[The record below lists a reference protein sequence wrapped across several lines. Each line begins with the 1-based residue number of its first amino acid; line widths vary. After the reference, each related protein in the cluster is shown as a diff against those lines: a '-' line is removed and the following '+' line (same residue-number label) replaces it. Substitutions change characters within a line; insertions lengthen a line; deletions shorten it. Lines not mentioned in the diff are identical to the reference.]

1 MHFTQQ
7 QEENQK
13 FVNKLIEKAWEDA
26 DFKKRLVADPNKA
39 IEEYTGKRIELPE
52 GIRLVVNDQT
62 DPRYLDINI
71 PPKFDSDVYE
81 DIELTDEQLE
91 AVSGG
96 VVGVGE
102 VLVVVVVCGILG
114 FGVGSAV
121 GSSQKGPDKVVYN
134 CDPQN

>member
-114 FGVGSAV
+114 FGVGAAV
-121 GSSQKGPDKVVYN
+121 GSSDSGPDKVVYN
-134 CDPQN
+134 CPPEN